1 MTAGLARMHQRQ
13 QRHLD
18 AIVINDRIRA
28 LATAGRA
35 LTEICTT
42 TRRGTAYVRRI
53 AGYRLTGASQ

>member
-1 MTAGLARMHQRQ
+1 MIKAVARMQRRQ

-28 LATAGRA
+28 LATAGRD
-35 LTEICTT
+35 LTDICTT

-53 AGYRLTGASQ
+53 AGYRLTGAL